1 MQRRTLLQ
9 LMISAAA
16 VLPFE
21 RLRLLA
27 QPRELTPEAVATLR
41 EIAPTVL
48 PSSLGAARIAAI
60 VDKFIAWTRD
70 YRESVPLMHGYG
82 HPRLQKTPAT
92 PAPRYVSQL
101 AAMDAEVRARGARWS
116 AIDLE
121 SRRTI
126 LDAALTR
133 AGVRNLPQRPAGE
146 HVVADLMAFYFRSTE
161 ANDHCYSAAIQRG
174 ICRPIAVTTSKPGP
188 LGGQRGEEGA
198 EPAGPAPAEAGAY
211 AALTIVSEDHHA
223 GS

>member
-101 AAMDAEVRARGARWS
+101 AALDAEVRARGARWS

-146 HVVADLMAFYFRSTE
+146 HVVADLMAF
-161 ANDHCYSAAIQRG
+161 QRG